1 MSEKQNEINY
11 AKRSKPNYTHKFMKK
26 IKCPFDFSRDFKY
39 KTQKDGSVI
48 ITTEKGNKV
57 KITPTREL
65 IILK

>member
-1 MSEKQNEINY
+1 
-11 AKRSKPNYTHKFMKK
+11 MKK